1 MPLTQEQL
9 LAMQEG
15 DVFYY
20 YQRNCWNIES
30 EAARTVIV
38 TVERRDG
45 ELVGIGKNPPVAG
58 SIHFPMDAETFAR
71 YDAKPYPLFFATSDE
86 LQEAH
91 FALQRASADAIRTQ
105 DASSLLNDLFNGWYG
120 ECNQSNAD
128 MDAMKE
134 RIHELFGV
142 TITR

>member
-15 DVFYY
+15 DVFYMY
-20 YQRNCWNIES
+20 DRNCWNIES

-45 ELVGIGKNPPVAG
+45 ELVGIGKSDAPG
-58 SIHFPMDAETFAR
+58 SIHLPMGAETFAR
-71 YDAKPYPLFFATSDE
+71 YDATPYPLFFATSDE

-91 FALQRASADAIRTQ
+91 FALQRASADAIRAQ

-142 TITR
+142 TIAR

>member
-1 MPLTQEQL
+1 MPLTIEQL
-9 LAMQEG
+9 RAMQEG
-15 DVFYY
+15 DVFYMY
-20 YQRNCWNIES
+20 DRNCWNIES

-45 ELVGIGKNPPVAG
+45 DLVGIGKSDAPG
-58 SIHFPMDAETFAR
+58 SIHLPMDAETFAR
-71 YDAKPYPLFFATSDE
+71 YDVKPYPLFFATSDE

-91 FALQRASADAIRTQ
+91 FALERASADAIRTQ